1 MRIFAA
7 LPARL
12 PARLGGPAL
21 LSLLDQGAVSGFGF
35 LAGIAAARLI
45 DMEGFGRFALV
56 LIVAGFAQGLHNAL
70 VTAPLMTLAGT
81 VRDPA
86 RYAAAVGAGAL
97 VLAAGLA
104 LGVAGALALYFSA
117 RGEAVPLDLVAAA
130 GALTLAQNLQ
140 LTARRLLFAYGRGGR
155 ALAMD
160 LARAAMF
167 PLAVAGLWAAGTPLD
182 AARLVEVLA
191 LTAFLTTLPALLGR
205 AAPGRRHLAVAT
217 RRHWQMA
224 RWLLPVVFV
233 TFGQEQLVWILAG
246 GVLGDEA
253 LGGLRAAQYL
263 VGLVLL
269 TLAATENVVPTGAGR
284 AYDTGGEAALRAYL
298 IGVTRRLG
306 VPVGL
311 LLALV
316 ALPAELWLRLVFG
329 APYAPYAP
337 SLRWLALG
345 VVFIFL
351 RDMAAQ
357 IFRARRRT
365 DVIFRAFAV
374 SFAVSLALIQPLI
387 TRYGAT
393 GAAAVVA
400 LAHGASLLALLAAL
414 GRAGAPKSPAP
425 RSPVRKA
432 PASSA
437 ESPRC

>member
-1 MRIFAA
+1 VSMVSA
-7 LPARL
+7 LVARL
-12 PARLGGPAL
+12 RGPAL

-45 DMEGFGRFALV
+45 DMEAFGRFALV

-70 VTAPLMTLAGT
+70 VTAPLMTLAGS

-86 RYAAAVGAGAL
+86 RYAAAVSAGAL

-104 LGVAGALALYFSA
+104 LGVAGALALYFHA
-117 RGEAVPLDLVAAA
+117 RGEAIPVDLVTAA

-140 LTARRLLFAYGRGGR
+140 LTARRLLFAYEGGGR
-155 ALAMD
+155 ALVMD
-160 LARAAMF
+160 LARAVAF
-167 PLAVAGLWAAGTPLD
+167 PLGVAGLWAAGIPLD
-182 AARLVEVLA
+182 APRLVEILA
-191 LTAFLTTLPALLGR
+191 LTAFLTTLPALLAR
-205 AAPGRRHLAVAT
+205 AADPGRRRLAIAA

-224 RWLLPVVFV
+224 RWLLPVVLV

-246 GVLGDEA
+246 AALGDEA

-263 VGLVLL
+263 VGIVLL
-269 TLAATENVVPTGAGR
+269 MLAATENVVPTGAGR
-284 AYDTGGEAALRAYL
+284 AYETGGEPALRAYL
-298 IGVTRRLG
+298 LGVTRRLG
-306 VPVGL
+306 LPVAALLGVVAVP
-311 LLALV
+311 AD
-316 ALPAELWLRLVFG
+316 LWLRLVFG
-329 APYAPYAP
+329 APYAPFAP
-337 SLRWLALG
+337 CLRWLALG

-387 TRYGAT
+387 GRYGAA

-400 LAHGASLLALLAAL
+400 IAHGASLLALVAAL
-414 GRAGAPKSPAP
+414 GRGALP
-425 RSPVRKA
+425 R
-432 PASSA
+432 A
-437 ESPRC
+437 ETSERC

>member
-1 MRIFAA
+1 M
-7 LPARL
+7 
-12 PARLGGPAL
+12 
-21 LSLLDQGAVSGFGF
+21 SGFGF
-35 LAGIAAARLI
+35 VAGIAAARLI

-70 VTAPLMTLAGT
+70 VTAPLMTLAGS

-97 VLAAGLA
+97 VLAAALA
-104 LGVAGALALYFSA
+104 LGVAGALALYFAA
-117 RGEAVPLDLVAAA
+117 RGEAVPVDLVTAA

-140 LTARRLLFAYGRGGR
+140 LTARRLLFAYGGGLK

-160 LARAAMF
+160 LARAASF
-167 PLAVAGLWAAGTPLD
+167 PLAVAGLWAAGVPLD
-182 AARLVEVLA
+182 AARLVELLA
-191 LTAFLTTLPALLGR
+191 LTAVLTTLPTLLGR
-205 AAPGRRHLAVAT
+205 AADPGRRRLATAT
-217 RRHWQMA
+217 LRHWQMA
-224 RWLLPVVFV
+224 RWLLPVVLV

-298 IGVTRRLG
+298 LGVTRRLG
-306 VPVGL
+306 IPVL
-311 LLALV
+311 CLLALV
-316 ALPAELWLRLVFG
+316 AVPAELWLGLVFG
-329 APYAPYAP
+329 EAYAPYAP
-337 SLRWLALG
+337 ALRWLALG

-365 DVIFRAFAV
+365 DVIFRAFAISLV
-374 SFAVSLALIQPLI
+374 VSLALIQPLL

-393 GAAAVVA
+393 GAAAAVS

-414 GRAGAPKSPAP
+414 GRA
-425 RSPVRKA
+425 PVPKA
-432 PASSA
+432 PTTPA

>member
-1 MRIFAA
+1 MRRVSALLAA
-7 LPARL
+7 LSVRL
-12 PARLGGPAL
+12 RGPAL

-70 VTAPLMTLAGT
+70 VTAPLMTLAGS

-104 LGVAGALALYFSA
+104 LGVAGALALYFAA
-117 RGEAVPLDLVAAA
+117 RGEAVPVDLVTAA
-130 GALTLAQNLQ
+130 GVLTLAQNLQ
-140 LTARRLLFAYGRGGR
+140 LTARRLLFAYGGGLK

-160 LARAAMF
+160 LARAAAF
-167 PLAVAGLWAAGTPLD
+167 PLSVAGLWAAGVPLD
-182 AARLVEVLA
+182 AARLVELLA
-191 LTAFLTTLPALLGR
+191 LTAFLTTLPTLVAR
-205 AAPGRRHLAVAT
+205 AADPGRRRLATAA

-224 RWLLPVVFV
+224 RWLLPVVLV

-298 IGVTRRLG
+298 LGVTRRLG
-306 VPVGL
+306 IPVLG

-316 ALPAELWLRLVFG
+316 AVPAELWLRLVFG
-329 APYAPYAP
+329 EAYAPYAP
-337 SLRWLALG
+337 ALRWLALG

-365 DVIFRAFAV
+365 DVIFRAFAI
-374 SFAVSLALIQPLI
+374 SLAVSLALIQPLL

-393 GAAAVVA
+393 GAAAAVV

-414 GRAGAPKSPAP
+414 GRAPVLKTPATP
-425 RSPVRKA
+425 
-432 PASSA
+432 A

>member
-1 MRIFAA
+1 VRGLSALRA
-7 LPARL
+7 VLPARL
-12 PARLGGPAL
+12 SGRLGGPAL

-70 VTAPLMTLAGT
+70 VTAPLMTLAGS

-86 RYAAAVGAGAL
+86 RYAAAVAAGAL

-117 RGEAVPLDLVAAA
+117 RGEPVPVDLVTAA

-140 LTARRLLFAYGRGGR
+140 LTARRLLFAYAGGAT

-160 LARAAMF
+160 LARAALF
-167 PLAVAGLWAAGTPLD
+167 PLAVAGLWAAGVPLD
-182 AARLVEVLA
+182 AARLVELLA
-191 LTAFLTTLPALLGR
+191 LTAFLTTLPTLLGR
-205 AAPGRRHLAVAT
+205 AADPGRRRLATAT
-217 RRHWQMA
+217 LRHWQMA
-224 RWLLPVVFV
+224 RWLLPVVLV

-284 AYDTGGEAALRAYL
+284 AYGTGGEAALRAYL
-298 IGVTRRLG
+298 LGVTRRLG
-306 VPVGL
+306 IPVGC

-316 ALPAELWLRLVFG
+316 AVPAELWLSLVFG
-329 APYAPYAP
+329 EAYAPYAP
-337 SLRWLALG
+337 ALRWLALG

-374 SFAVSLALIQPLI
+374 SFAVSAALIQPLL

-414 GRAGAPKSPAP
+414 GRV
-425 RSPVRKA
+425 PVPKA
-432 PASSA
+432 PTTPA

>member
-1 MRIFAA
+1 MRPSSV
-7 LPARL
+7 LSR
-12 PARLGGPAL
+12 RWRGPAL

-70 VTAPLMTLAGT
+70 VTAPLMTMAGS

-86 RYAAAVGAGAL
+86 RYKAAVGVGAL
-97 VLAAGLA
+97 ALAAGLG
-104 LGVAGALALYFSA
+104 LGVAGVLALYFSA
-117 RGEAVPLDLVAAA
+117 RGEAVPVGLVTAA

-140 LTARRLLFAYGRGGR
+140 LTARRLLFAYEGGAT

-160 LARAAMF
+160 LARAMAA
-167 PLAVAGLWAAGTPLD
+167 PLAVAVLWALGIPLD
-182 AARLVEVLA
+182 AARLVAILA
-191 LTAFLTTLPALLGR
+191 LTAFLTTLPLLLGR
-205 AAPGRRHLAVAT
+205 GPRPGRRRLAVAA

-224 RWLLPVVFV
+224 RWLLPVVLV

-269 TLAATENVVPTGAGR
+269 MLAATENVVPTGAGR
-284 AYDTGGEAALRAYL
+284 AYETGGEPALRAYL
-298 IGVTRRLG
+298 LAVTRRLG
-306 VPVGL
+306 VPVGF
-311 LLALV
+311 LLAVV
-316 ALPAELWLRLVFG
+316 AVPAELWLRLVFG

-337 SLRWLALG
+337 CLRWLALG

-351 RDMAAQ
+351 RDMVAQ

-374 SFAVSLALIQPLI
+374 SLAVSLALIQPLLA
-387 TRYGAT
+387 RYGAV

-400 LAHGASLLALLAAL
+400 LAHGASLAALLAAL
-414 GRAGAPKSPAP
+414 ARAPAP
-425 RSPVRKA
+425 RAPVPRS
-432 PASSA
+432 PASRA
-437 ESPRC
+437 ERPGC

>member
-1 MRIFAA
+1 MAA
-7 LPARL
+7 ARL
-12 PARLGGPAL
+12 SRLRGPAL

-45 DMEGFGRFALV
+45 DMEAFGRFALV

-81 VRDPA
+81 VRSPA

-104 LGVAGALALYFSA
+104 LGVAGALALYFA
-117 RGEAVPLDLVAAA
+117 AQGEAVPVDLVTAA

-140 LTARRLLFAYGRGGR
+140 LTARRLLFAYEGGGR

-160 LARAAMF
+160 FARAAAF
-167 PLAVAGLWAAGTPLD
+167 PVAVAALWALGIPLN
-182 AARLVEVLA
+182 APRLVELLA
-191 LTAFLTTLPALLGR
+191 LTAFLTTLPVLLGR
-205 AAPGRRHLAVAT
+205 AVEPGRRHLAVAA

-246 GVLGDEA
+246 GALGDEA

-263 VGLVLL
+263 VGIVLL
-269 TLAATENVVPTGAGR
+269 LLAATENVVPTGAGR
-284 AYDTGGEAALRAYL
+284 AYEAGGEPALRAYL
-298 IGVTRRLG
+298 LGVTRRLG
-306 VPVGL
+306 VPVGF
-311 LLALV
+311 LLAVV
-316 ALPAELWLRLVFG
+316 AVPADLWLRLVFG
-329 APYAPYAP
+329 APYVPFAPC
-337 SLRWLALG
+337 LRWLALG

-351 RDMAAQ
+351 RDMVAQ

-374 SFAVSLALIQPLI
+374 SFAVSLALIQPLL

-393 GAAAVVA
+393 GAAAVVV
-400 LAHGASLLALLAAL
+400 LAHGASLAALLASL
-414 GRAGAPKSPAP
+414 GRG
-425 RSPVRKA
+425 PV
-432 PASSA
+432 PQA
-437 ESPRC
+437 EST

>member
-1 MRIFAA
+1 MRILSALPAA

-12 PARLGGPAL
+12 SGRLGGPAL

-70 VTAPLMTLAGT
+70 VTAPLMTLAGS

-86 RYAAAVGAGAL
+86 RYAAAVCAGAL

-104 LGVAGALALYFSA
+104 LGVVGALALYFSA
-117 RGEAVPLDLVAAA
+117 RGEAVPVDLVTAA

-140 LTARRLLFAYGRGGR
+140 LTARRLLFAYDGGLK

-160 LARAAMF
+160 LARAALF
-167 PLAVAGLWAAGTPLD
+167 PLSVAGLWAAGVPLD
-182 AARLVEVLA
+182 AARLIELLA
-191 LTAFLTTLPALLGR
+191 LTAFLTTLPALVGR
-205 AAPGRRHLAVAT
+205 AVDPGRRRLATAT
-217 RRHWQMA
+217 LRHWQMA
-224 RWLLPVVFV
+224 RWLLPVVLV
-233 TFGQEQLVWILAG
+233 TFGQEQLVWIIAG

-298 IGVTRRLG
+298 LGVTRRLG

-311 LLALV
+311 LLAVV
-316 ALPAELWLRLVFG
+316 AVPAELWLRLVFG
-329 APYAPYAP
+329 EAYAPYAA

-374 SFAVSLALIQPLI
+374 SFAVSLALLQPLL
-387 TRYGAT
+387 TRYGAA

-414 GRAGAPKSPAP
+414 GRA
-425 RSPVRKA
+425 PVMQ
-432 PASSA
+432 A

>member
-1 MRIFAA
+1 MSVLSA

-12 PARLGGPAL
+12 SARLRGPAL

-70 VTAPLMTLAGT
+70 VTAPLMTLAGS

-104 LGVAGALALYFSA
+104 IGVAGALALYFSA
-117 RGEAVPLDLVAAA
+117 RGEAVPVDLVTAA

-140 LTARRLLFAYGRGGR
+140 LTARRLLFAYDGGGT

-160 LARAAMF
+160 LARAALF
-167 PLAVAGLWAAGTPLD
+167 PLAVALLWAGGIPLD
-182 AARLVEVLA
+182 AARLVALLA
-191 LTAFLTTLPALLGR
+191 LTAFLTTLPAFLGR
-205 AAPGRRHLAVAT
+205 AADPGRRRLAAAAS
-217 RRHWQMA
+217 RHWQMA
-224 RWLLPVVFV
+224 RWLLPVVLV

-253 LGGLRAAQYL
+253 LGGLRASQYL

-269 TLAATENVVPTGAGR
+269 MLAATENVVPTGAGR

-298 IGVTRRLG
+298 LGVTRRLG

-316 ALPAELWLRLVFG
+316 ALPGELWLRLVFG
-329 APYAPYAP
+329 EAYAPYAP

-345 VVFIFL
+345 VVFVFL

-374 SFAVSLALIQPLI
+374 SFAMSLVLIQPLL

-414 GRAGAPKSPAP
+414 GRAPAA
-425 RSPVRKA
+425 R
-432 PASSA
+432 A
-437 ESPRC
+437 EIPRC